1 MTCPACNAA
10 IPETSKF
17 CPECGTVLAKH
28 PGSAPV
34 QAEELRQVTV
44 IFSDLSGYTAMS
56 ERLPAEEV
64 KEITSRIFR
73 EAAAI
78 AKKYDG
84 RLDRLVGDCALILF
98 GLPRLHEDDA
108 IRALLTAMEINR
120 SVSPLNTPELV
131 ARIGRP
137 LSMHTGVNTG
147 AVVTGRTDF
156 EAGTETVVGDPVNLA
171 SRLKDAAQP
180 GQILVGPST
189 WRYTSDA
196 FEYRALG
203 TISLKGKEKPIS
215 VYELLCRR
223 VKEGRSDYE
232 TLDRSIHSEL
242 VARKKELELLE
253 RQALRLIDGEGSII
267 FVKGEAGVGKSRLLA
282 ELRGKDCLKG
292 ATLLEGSAQSIGR
305 NLSFHPFLEMLDG
318 WAGIREED
326 GASEISTKLEAA
338 IERAASGEAG
348 EIFPFVAVMRGLELR
363 GRHANRVSG
372 IAGDALAKLVFKS
385 LRDLIR
391 LMSRQRPIVIILEDL
406 HWVDQSSL
414 ELLEALFKL
423 AESERVMFL
432 AALRPSEQKTEKL
445 VENVRQ
451 AYGPRCLVIDLAALN
466 RPETEQM
473 VSNLL
478 KNRAIP
484 RDILD
489 SIGERAGGNPFFIEE
504 IVRSWIDQGAVAVSK
519 DGFQITDRIEHSLIP
534 YTVNQAIMARI
545 DRLEEDTR
553 EVLRVASVIGRSFFY
568 RILAQLAENVGT
580 LGARLEQLKT
590 IQLIL
595 ERHRMEEVEYLFK
608 HALVQQAIYD
618 SLLLQVRKRIH
629 AGVARS
635 IESLFAERLP
645 EFLGVLAF
653 HYIQAEDFDK
663 AEEYL
668 LKAGDAMLVSSA
680 SSEAI
685 YYFQEGLAIYLQ
697 KVREKADP
705 LKLARLE
712 KNIAYA
718 HYHRG
723 QYLEAVEHF
732 EKALFYLGVRPAK
745 GIPLM
750 LTAAAGFL
758 RMLAFLYLPR
768 RKNLPQPNSRERE
781 IIDILIRKAVSWNE
795 IEQSKFVMG
804 FLSAYRYAARFNF
817 DEVYPLAVVLAA
829 VATVVSI
836 IGLLKLSRY
845 MLERAEQVIREHSYL
860 TETMYV
866 EADAQISC
874 FDGTWNSPHLLHFR
888 EPGSFKGEFQA
899 VTMYLAFCGII
910 NLEQGDFSRAMERIG
925 QLQHVAEVF
934 ENLDARVCYQELKA
948 KYLIKTGKAAEAV
961 PEVEKGFAA
970 SREAGQRP
978 MCIYFLGMKAMALSM
993 LGNLEEGVKVLQ
1005 EAEGFI
1011 KKEGMV
1017 FAHFKTR
1024 YAIARFNLEILR
1036 LETDCARK
1044 QVRKAARAARTAL
1057 ACSRKWIGDRTEALR
1072 LMGTFNWLKGKKQ
1085 KALHSWHESIQV
1097 GERIGAKL
1105 ELARTWMEIGKRL
1118 LENESGSQSLDG
1130 ISAEEYLSRAGAF
1143 FREKELARDL
1153 EILEKATS

>member
-28 PGSAPV
+28 PGAGPA

-64 KEITSRIFR
+64 KEITARIFR

-98 GLPRLHEDDA
+98 GFPQLHEDDA
-108 IRALLTAMEINR
+108 IRALLTTIEINR
-120 SVSPLNTPELV
+120 FVASLNTPELV
-131 ARIGRP
+131 AGIGRP

-147 AVVTGRTDF
+147 TVVTGRTDF

-171 SRLKDAAQP
+171 SRLKDAAQS

-203 TISLKGKEKPIS
+203 TISLKGKEKPIP
-215 VYELLCRR
+215 VYELLCRK

-253 RQALRLIDGEGSII
+253 HQALRLIDGEGSIM
-267 FVKGEAGVGKSRLLA
+267 FVEGEAGVGKSRLLA
-282 ELRGKDCLKG
+282 ELRGKDCLRG

-305 NLSFHPFLEMLDG
+305 NLSFHPFLEMLDA

-363 GRHANRVSG
+363 GRHAKRVSG

-391 LMSRQRPIVIILEDL
+391 LMSQQHPVVIILEDL

-414 ELLEALFKL
+414 ELLEALFRL

-466 RPETEQM
+466 RPESEQM

-484 RDILD
+484 KDILD

-504 IVRSWIDQGAVAVSK
+504 IVRSWIDQGAVTVSK
-519 DGFQITDRIEHSLIP
+519 EGFQITDRIEHSRIP

-553 EVLRVASVIGRSFFY
+553 EILRVASVIGRSFFY
-568 RILAQLAENVGT
+568 RILAQLAQNVGT

-595 ERHRMEEVEYLFK
+595 ERSRMEEVEYLFK

-635 IESLFAERLP
+635 IESLFAVRLP

-653 HYIQAEDFDK
+653 HYIQAEDFEK

-697 KVREKADP
+697 KVGEKADP

-732 EKALFYLGVRPAK
+732 ERALSHLGVRPAK
-745 GIPLM
+745 GIALM

-758 RMLAFLYLPR
+758 RLLAFLYLPR
-768 RKNLPQPNSRERE
+768 RRNLPQPNARERE
-781 IIDILIRKAVSWNE
+781 IIDILIRKAASWNE
-795 IEQSKFVMG
+795 IEQSRFAMAI
-804 FLSAYRYAARFNF
+804 LSAYRYAVRFNF
-817 DEVYPLAVVLAA
+817 DEVYPLAVVLSV
-829 VATVVSI
+829 VATIVSI
-836 IGLLKLSRY
+836 MGLLKLGRRIQ
-845 MLERAEQVIREHSYL
+845 ERAEAEIHEHSHL
-860 TETMYV
+860 TETAYLM
-866 EADAQISC
+866 ADAQIAC
-874 FDGTWNSPHLLHFR
+874 FDGSWDSAHLQHFR
-888 EPGSFKGEFQA
+888 DPRSFKGEFQG
-899 VTMYLAFCGII
+899 VTLYLAFCGLI
-910 NLEQGDFSRAMERIG
+910 NIERCDLERARERIDH
-925 QLQHVAEVF
+925 LKYIAEVF
-934 ENLDARVCYQELKA
+934 ENIDARICHHEVLA
-948 KYLIKTGKAAEAV
+948 KYLIKIGKAEDAL
-961 PEVEKGFAA
+961 PETEKGLAA

-978 MCIYFLGMKAMALSM
+978 MCIYFLGMKAMALLM
-993 LGNLEEGVKVLQ
+993 LGNPEASEEALQ
-1005 EAEGFI
+1005 MAERLT
-1011 KKEGMV
+1011 KKEGIV

-1024 YAIARFNLEILR
+1024 YTISRFNLEVLR
-1036 LETDCARK
+1036 LQSDLTRSQGKKAA
-1044 QVRKAARAARTAL
+1044 KAARRAL
-1057 ACSRKWIGDRTEALR
+1057 ACSRKWFGDRTEALR
-1072 LMGTFNWLKGKKQ
+1072 LMGTFHWLRGKRQ
-1085 KALHSWHESIQV
+1085 KALQYWKESIQV

-1105 ELARTWMEIGKRL
+1105 ELARTWREVGKRL
-1118 LENESGSQSLDG
+1118 LEADSGTRILDG
-1130 ISAEEYLSRAGAF
+1130 ISAEEYLARAKAF
-1143 FREKELARDL
+1143 FQEKELAWDL
-1153 EILEKATS
+1153 EIQEKVIS